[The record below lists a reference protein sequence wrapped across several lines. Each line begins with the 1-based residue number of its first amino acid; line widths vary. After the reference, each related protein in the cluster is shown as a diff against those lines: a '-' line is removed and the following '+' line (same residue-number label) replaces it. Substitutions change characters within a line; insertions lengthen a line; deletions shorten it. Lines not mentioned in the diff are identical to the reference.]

1 MFRSAILASV
11 CAMLVASAALAEAP
25 SSLMKGNW
33 SLGFTASADPTIL
46 FGYQIKDMFKVGG
59 GFGVASLDPGDTAWN
74 ITAAGHYYLAGKAN
88 QYFAP
93 FLGGGVG
100 YSDSGVEGSDG
111 TLELNAR
118 FGAEAFP
125 VPPLSVGGWVGFGWS
140 QLDSDTDSIGTIRS
154 EIFVNL
160 YW

>member
-25 SSLMKGNW
+25 SSLMKGNI
-33 SLGFTASADPTIL
+33 SLGFTASASPTIL
-46 FGYQIKDMFKVGG
+46 VGYQIKDMFKVGG
-59 GFGVASLDPGDTAWN
+59 SFGVASLDPGDTAWN
-74 ITAAGHYYLAGKAN
+74 VGAAGHYYLAGKSN

-93 FLGGGVG
+93 FLGAGLG
-100 YSDSGVEGSDG
+100 YSDSGVEGTDG

-125 VPPLSVGGWVGFGWS
+125 VPPLSVGGWIGFGWS
-140 QLDSDTDSIGTIRS
+140 ELDAETDAIGTLRS

>member
-1 MFRSAILASV
+1 MFRNAILASV

-25 SSLMKGNW
+25 SSLMKGNM
-33 SLGFTASADPTIL
+33 SLGFTASASPTIL
-46 FGYQIKDMFKVGG
+46 FGYQIKDMFKIGTAV
-59 GFGVASLDPGDTAWN
+59 GVASLDPGDTSWT
-74 ITAAGHYYLAGKAN
+74 IQAAGHYYLAGKSN

-93 FLGGGVG
+93 FLGAGVG

-118 FGAEAFP
+118 FGGEAFP
-125 VPPLSVGGWVGFGWS
+125 VPPLSVGGWVGVGWS
-140 QLDSDTDSIGTIRS
+140 ELDSETDAIGTLRS
-154 EIFVNL
+154 EFFVTL